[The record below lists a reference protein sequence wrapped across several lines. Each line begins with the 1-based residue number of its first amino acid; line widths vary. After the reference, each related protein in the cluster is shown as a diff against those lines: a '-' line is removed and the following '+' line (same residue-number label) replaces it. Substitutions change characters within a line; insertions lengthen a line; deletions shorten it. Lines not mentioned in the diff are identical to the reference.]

1 MSTLTHLRAPG
12 LALLMLTGG
21 CSTLGGNVSGD
32 FACRAP
38 EGSCAPTTLIDAAAT
53 GIDAHA
59 NAAPVPAATPA
70 NTTGQSLRIVL
81 AAHRDEAGRTH
92 EARVIH
98 VTLPEPASASW
109 RAPQRTGEVLRA
121 IGNSIADGSKPGA
134 ANASTHTS
142 EQMPDVLLPPWQPVP
157 AEPGADAPA
166 TGAPGAEQAARV
178 RVPHPI
184 QTHGDEE

>member
-1 MSTLTHLRAPG
+1 MSALSILRTPG

-53 GIDAHA
+53 GVDAQINAASLPAASPA
-59 NAAPVPAATPA
+59 NAS
-70 NTTGQSLRIVL
+70 GQSLRIVL

-92 EARVIH
+92 EARVVH
-98 VTLPEPASASW
+98 VTLPEPAGLGW

-121 IGNSIADGSKPGA
+121 IGNSIDA
-134 ANASTHTS
+134 AHEITSPPASNLPAQ
-142 EQMPDVLLPPWQPVP
+142 EPDVLLPPWQPVP
-157 AEPGADAPA
+157 ASPGAIAPA
-166 TGAPGAEQAARV
+166 TGAPGGNAASD
-178 RVPHPI
+178 RVPHPL
-184 QTHGDEE
+184 QTNGDEE